1 MIIMEISKWRDSKI
15 ICKNNQDV
23 LFNPKVYISEGEIT
37 IETQSNESG
46 LFQIITIRDIHLQFS
61 MIGPK

>member
-1 MIIMEISKWRDSKI
+1 MIIIEISKWRDSKI

-23 LFNPKVYISEGEIT
+23 LFNPKAYISEGEIT
-37 IETQSNESG
+37 LDTHSNEFG
-46 LFQIITIRDIHLQFS
+46 TLQIITIRDIHLQFT